1 MAVIKTILKKAKHEV
16 VVKFQNDSG
25 TNQTST
31 FDLDVDALLSTE
43 VIEGTVKVNI
53 IEIHWAGLASSHFHL
68 ERNSVKI
75 FAAQGSDADQFIFSG
90 FVDGV
95 ENTSDIVASLTGE
108 IYVYVVLRKNSG
120 FESKIET
127 AQFGSYDDN
136 TARGS

>member
-25 TNQTST
+25 TNQTSS

-43 VIEGTVKVNI
+43 VVEGTVKVNI

-95 ENTSDIVASLTGE
+95 QNTSDLTISMNGE

-127 AQFGSYDDN
+127 AEFGSYDDN

>member
-1 MAVIKTILKKAKHEV
+1 MAVTKTILKKAKHEV
-16 VVKFQNDSG
+16 VVKFANDTGSA
-25 TNQTST
+25 QTST

-53 IEIHWAGLASSHFHL
+53 IEIHWAGLASSHFHI

-75 FAAQGSDADQFIFSG
+75 FAAQGSDADQFICSG
-90 FVDGV
+90 FVEGI
-95 ENTSDIVASLTGE
+95 ENSSDLTISMNGE
-108 IYVYVVLRKNSG
+108 IYVYIVLRKNSG

-127 AQFGSYDDN
+127 ARFGSYDDT

>member
-16 VVKFQNDSG
+16 VVKFTNDTG

-31 FDLDVDALLSTE
+31 FDLDIDALLSTE
-43 VIEGTVKVNI
+43 VVEGTVKVNI
-53 IEIHWAGLASSHFHL
+53 IEIHWAGLANSHFHL

-95 ENTSDIVASLTGE
+95 QNTSDLTISMNGE

-127 AQFGSYDDN
+127 AEFGSYDDN

>member
-16 VVKFQNDSG
+16 VVKFTNDTS
-25 TNQTST
+25 TASST
-31 FDLDVDALLSTE
+31 FDLDIDALLSTE

-53 IEIHWAGLASSHFHL
+53 VEIHWAGLASSSFTL
-68 ERNSVKI
+68 TRNSVKI
-75 FAAQGSDADQFIFSG
+75 FGAQGSDADQFIFSG

-127 AQFGSYDDN
+127 AQFGEYDNN

>member
-16 VVKFQNDSG
+16 VVKFTNDTG

-31 FDLDVDALLSTE
+31 FDLDIDALLSTE
-43 VIEGTVKVNI
+43 VVEGTVKVNI
-53 IEIHWAGLASSHFHL
+53 IEIHWAGLANSHFHL

-90 FVDGV
+90 FVDGIQ
-95 ENTSDIVASLTGE
+95 NTQDITISMNGE
-108 IYVYVVLRKNSG
+108 IYVYIVLRKNSG

-127 AQFGSYDDN
+127 AQFGEYDDN

>member
-1 MAVIKTILKKAKHEV
+1 MAVIKSILKKAKHEV
-16 VVKFQNDSG
+16 VVKFTND
-25 TNQTST
+25 TST
-31 FDLDVDALLSTE
+31 ASSTFELDVDALLSTE

-53 IEIHWAGLASSHFHL
+53 VEIHWAGLASSSFTL
-68 ERNSVKI
+68 TRNSVKI
-75 FAAQGSDADQFIFSG
+75 FGAQGSDADQFIFSG

-95 ENTSDIVASLTGE
+95 QNTSDLTISMNGE

-127 AQFGSYDDN
+127 AEFGSYDDN

>member
-43 VIEGTVKVNI
+43 VVEGTVKVNI

>member
-16 VVKFQNDSG
+16 VVKLTNDTG
-25 TNQTST
+25 TASST

-53 IEIHWAGLASSHFHL
+53 VEIHWAGLANSSFTL
-68 ERNSVKI
+68 TRNSVKI
-75 FAAQGSDADQFIFSG
+75 FGANGSDADQFIFSG

-108 IYVYVVLRKNSG
+108 IYVYIVLRKNSG

>member
-25 TNQTST
+25 TNQTSS

-43 VIEGTVKVNI
+43 VVEGTVKVNI

-95 ENTSDIVASLTGE
+95 QNTSDLTISMNGE

-127 AQFGSYDDN
+127 AEFGSYDN
-136 TARGS
+136 NAARGS

>member
-43 VIEGTVKVNI
+43 VVEGTVKVNI

-127 AQFGSYDDN
+127 AEFGSYDDN

>member
-16 VVKFQNDSG
+16 VVKFTNDTS
-25 TNQTST
+25 TASST

-53 IEIHWAGLASSHFHL
+53 VEIHWAGLASSSFTL
-68 ERNSVKI
+68 TRNSVKI
-75 FAAQGSDADQFIFSG
+75 FGAQGSDADQFIFSG

-95 ENTSDIVASLTGE
+95 QNTSDLTISMDGE

-127 AQFGSYDDN
+127 AEFGSYDNN